1 MSGSELQ
8 DLLFA
13 LKQLAFN
20 LTREDTAFVSGGFV
34 FVLSVLFIV
43 RWFWQ
48 KSLDAGLASVKWT
61 GVKTGRGLRGAW
73 RWWTTGAHLVEKYA
87 DVKAPELKEQP
98 MHELAKKVLTALN
111 CNDGLEQYEDE
122 KGLKWVTNAWLRVC
136 LPNRFI
142 VQMWDNEYDTWIDAT
157 KLFRDSEA
165 KTIGIAAEKVYVRVK
180 NKDDEVLRC
189 KLADTKMESCEESCS
204 DADFAAWNALER
216 RVDDVGKELAERER
230 GTHAVSVDLAETKKA
245 LKTLFNEVTH
255 DRQLL
260 HEARDQIRKLHTSK
274 DAEQVAVNDLRASML
289 AQSQS
294 IADVVK
300 QVTALCEKFAW
311 TDANKWAWPS
321 TVGLI
326 EGLRSIKTDA
336 DIVKGEP

>member
-98 MHELAKKVLTALN
+98 MHELAKKVL
-111 CNDGLEQYEDE
+111 
-122 KGLKWVTNAWLRVC
+122 
-136 LPNRFI
+136 
-142 VQMWDNEYDTWIDAT
+142 
-157 KLFRDSEA
+157 
-165 KTIGIAAEKVYVRVK
+165 
-180 NKDDEVLRC
+180 
-189 KLADTKMESCEESCS
+189 
-204 DADFAAWNALER
+204 
-216 RVDDVGKELAERER
+216 
-230 GTHAVSVDLAETKKA
+230 
-245 LKTLFNEVTH
+245 
-255 DRQLL
+255 
-260 HEARDQIRKLHTSK
+260 
-274 DAEQVAVNDLRASML
+274 
-289 AQSQS
+289 
-294 IADVVK
+294 
-300 QVTALCEKFAW
+300 
-311 TDANKWAWPS
+311 
-321 TVGLI
+321 
-326 EGLRSIKTDA
+326 
-336 DIVKGEP
+336 